1 MPPTGKLADLPMRE
15 HPLIGVMH
23 VIDHAEMRT
32 CPLTRLAWVSA
43 KVGPRLSAVQQEAP
57 RPRTRSGSEATV
69 TRDARGPYAWLA
81 VGIGLVAAVIWA
93 SLAVRAVVMSNEP
106 STRALVVCATLV
118 AVGLALGPAY
128 DMLTAP
134 LRARRPPS
142 EAAMLAKMKVPNAM
156 LGIAVIGM
164 GASPIVDASPNAWD
178 WALMALTSLAGG
190 ISLSASFLTIDGH
203 AASPG
208 QPNHA
213 TWAPQSD
220 G

>member
-1 MPPTGKLADLPMRE
+1 M
-15 HPLIGVMH
+15 
-23 VIDHAEMRT
+23 
-32 CPLTRLAWVSA
+32 
-43 KVGPRLSAVQQEAP
+43 
-57 RPRTRSGSEATV
+57 
-69 TRDARGPYAWLA
+69 TRDARGPYGWLA

-93 SLAVRAVVMSNEP
+93 SLAVRAVVMNNEP
-106 STRALVVCATLV
+106 SSRALVVCAALV

-128 DMLTAP
+128 DRLTAP

-156 LGIAVIGM
+156 LGIMVIGM
-164 GASPIVDASPNAWD
+164 GASHIVDASPNAWD
-178 WALMALTSLAGG
+178 WALMAFTSLAGG
-190 ISLSASFLTIDGH
+190 ISLSVSFLIDGH

-213 TWAPQSD
+213 AGAPQSD